1 MAGQYRY
8 LFTPIRI
15 GHTIIANRVVFA
27 AHLTNLAE
35 DNIPGPRLIA
45 YYKERA
51 RGGCGLIITEEQSVH
66 PSDWAYQKLIH
77 GFDPHVIPAYL
88 RMTRAVHEYGT
99 RMFAQINHNG
109 MQASGIYSRRPVLG
123 PSPLAD
129 PIHREMC
136 KELEPEEIAEIVR
149 GYALV
154 ARHVREGGFD
164 GAELQA
170 SHSSLIRQF
179 FSPYY
184 NRRTDAYGGSLEKRM
199 RFVLEVIKAIRVEIG
214 RDFTLGIRLCGDEL
228 IPAGLT
234 LDDVREIARCLE
246 ATGEL
251 DFINTSIGEFHNLY
265 MVEGSMHT
273 PPGYQLF
280 VSAGIRE
287 VVKLPVFCTG
297 RIKDPIQAERILR
310 DGLADMVDV
319 VRGQIC
325 DPAFTRKARE
335 GHTEAIR
342 LCISCNQYCIG
353 RMGLNLSLGCIQTP
367 ATGNELQFPAIDTIK
382 NLEIQSQQP
391 KRSFASLRM
400 TLGRDRMTLSNRMTE
415 RRDRIPRPGGSQQP
429 TVFIVGGGVA
439 GMQAAKVAAE
449 RGFHVKLYERQRE
462 LGGQVNLLVRV
473 PNRVEF
479 GDVSRNLQHE
489 LLRFAQDDKKTGQ
502 DDKTAGQNEERVRR
516 NNSKRGQ
523 DDKKT
528 GQNDRKAW
536 LEDSKGRIEVHLGV
550 EVTTEMVEREQP
562 DAVIIATGSLP
573 QLPPIPGSELPHVA
587 TFWQVIQGEK
597 TAQPGEYVMVYDQLG
612 FHQATGTAELLA
624 EKGCKVEFVT
634 PQFFVGG
641 DLSVTL
647 DIELW
652 YRRALAKG
660 MQLTADHFLASLEP
674 NSATIINN
682 YTGQPRRLE
691 NAALAVLVTPQ
702 MANDVLYHQLQG
714 KVKQLYRIGDCVAPR
729 RVENAILEGER
740 AARAL
745 NMQLTKDHVPTG
757 IPAS

>member
-1 MAGQYRY
+1 MAGQYQY

-15 GHTIIANRVVFA
+15 GQTNISNRIVFA

-35 DNIPGPRLIA
+35 DNLPGQRLIA
-45 YYKERA
+45 YYTERA
-51 RGGCGLIITEEQSVH
+51 KGGCGLIITEEQSVH

-77 GFDPHVIPAYL
+77 GFDPHVIPAYR

-109 MQASGIYSRRPVLG
+109 MQASSIYSRRPVLG
-123 PSPLAD
+123 PSPLPD

-136 KELEPEEIAEIVR
+136 KELEQEEIAEIVR
-149 GYALV
+149 GFALV

-164 GAELQA
+164 GAELQS

-184 NRRTDAYGGSLEKRM
+184 NRRTDAYGGSLENRM
-199 RFVLEVIKAIRVEIG
+199 RFVLEVIEAVRAEIG
-214 RDFTLGIRLCGDEL
+214 RDFTVGIRLCGDEL

-234 LDDVREIARCLE
+234 LDDVCKIARRLE
-246 ATGEL
+246 ATGQL

-287 VVKLPVFCTG
+287 VVKLPIFCTG
-297 RIKDPIQAERILR
+297 RIKDPVQAERILR
-310 DGLADMVDV
+310 EGLADMVDV

-335 GHTEAIR
+335 GRTESIR

-367 ATGNELQFPAIDTIK
+367 ATGNELLFP
-382 NLEIQSQQP
+382 EIIRTNDL
-391 KRSFASLRM
+391 KARSRRPTKVLRM
-400 TLGRDRMTLSNRMTE
+400 TLVGRSRC
-415 RRDRIPRPGGSQQP
+415 P
-429 TVFIVGGGVA
+429 TVLIVGGGPA
-439 GMQAAKVAAE
+439 GMQAAKVAAQ
-449 RGFHVKLYERQRE
+449 RGFRVKLYERQNE
-462 LGGQVNLLVRV
+462 LGGQINLLVRV

-479 GDVSRNLQHE
+479 GDAVRNLQHE
-489 LLRFAQDDKKTGQ
+489 ILRFAQDDRVNAQ
-502 DDKTAGQNEERVRR
+502 D
-516 NNSKRGQ
+516 
-523 DDKKT
+523 
-528 GQNDRKAW
+528 DRKAGKDDRRFAQDGS
-536 LEDSKGRIEVHLGV
+536 EAGVEVQLGV
-550 EVTTEMVEREQP
+550 EVTAEMVEREQP

-573 QLPPIPGSELPHVA
+573 LLPPIPGSELPHVA
-587 TFWQVIQGEK
+587 TVWQVIQGEK
-597 TAQPGEYVMVYDQLG
+597 TAQPGEYVIVYDQIG

-624 EKGCKVEFVT
+624 DKGCKVEFVT

-641 DLSVTL
+641 DLSITL

-660 MQLTADHFLASLEP
+660 MQLTPDYFLASFGP

-682 YTGQPRRLE
+682 YTGQQRQLE
-691 NAALAVLVTPQ
+691 NVALAVMATPQ
-702 MANDVLYHQLQG
+702 AVNDALYHQLQG
-714 KVKQLYRIGDCVAPR
+714 KVKQLFRIGDCLAPR
-729 RVENAILEGER
+729 RVENAILDGER

-745 NMQLTKDHVPTG
+745 RSFALTMNGK
-757 IPAS
+757 

>member
-1 MAGQYRY
+1 MAGQYQY

-15 GHTIIANRVVFA
+15 GQTTIPNRIVFA

-35 DNIPGPRLIA
+35 DNLPGPRLIA
-45 YYKERA
+45 YYAERA
-51 RGGCGLIITEEQSVH
+51 KGGCGLIITEEQSVH

-77 GFDPHVIPAYL
+77 GFDPRVIPAYR
-88 RMTRAVHEYGT
+88 RMTRAVQEHGT

-109 MQASGIYSRRPVLG
+109 MQASSIYSRRPVLG
-123 PSPLAD
+123 PSPLPD

-136 KELEPEEIAEIVR
+136 KELEQEEIAEIVR
-149 GYALV
+149 GFALV

-164 GAELQA
+164 GAELQS

-184 NRRTDAYGGSLEKRM
+184 NRRSDAYGGSLENRM
-199 RFVLEVIKAIRVEIG
+199 RFVLEVIQAVRAEIG

-234 LDDVREIARCLE
+234 LDDVREIARLLE
-246 ATGEL
+246 ATGQL

-297 RIKDPIQAERILR
+297 RIKDPVQAERILR
-310 DGLADMVDV
+310 EGLADMVDV

-335 GHTEAIR
+335 GRSESIR

-367 ATGNELQFPAIDTIK
+367 ATGNELLFPVITNPHIPGV
-382 NLEIQSQQP
+382 Q
-391 KRSFASLRM
+391 
-400 TLGRDRMTLSNRMTE
+400 
-415 RRDRIPRPGGSQQP
+415 RRRP
-429 TVFIVGGGVA
+429 TVLIVGGGPA
-439 GMQAAKVAAE
+439 GMQAAKVAAQ
-449 RGFHVKLYERQRE
+449 RGFRVKLYERQRE
-462 LGGQVNLLVRV
+462 LGGQINLLVRV

-479 GDVSRNLQHE
+479 GDAARNQQRE
-489 LLRFAQDDKKTGQ
+489 ILRFAQDDRKAGQ
-502 DDKTAGQNEERVRR
+502 DDREAGV
-516 NNSKRGQ
+516 
-523 DDKKT
+523 
-528 GQNDRKAW
+528 
-536 LEDSKGRIEVHLGV
+536 EVHLGV
-550 EVTTEMVEREQP
+550 EVTADMVELEQP

-573 QLPPIPGSELPHVA
+573 LLPPVPGAELPHVA
-587 TFWQVIQGEK
+587 TVWQVIRGEK
-597 TAQPGEYVMVYDQLG
+597 MAQPGEKVLVYDQLG
-612 FHQATGTAELLA
+612 FHQATSTAESLA
-624 EKGCKVEFVT
+624 EKGCNVEFVT
-634 PQFFVGG
+634 PQFYVGG
-641 DLSVTL
+641 DLGITL

-660 MQLTADHFLASLEP
+660 MQLTVDHFLGSLGP

-682 YTGQPRRLE
+682 YTGQPRQLE
-691 NAALAVLVTPQ
+691 NVALAVMVTPQ
-702 MANDVLYHQLQG
+702 AANDLLYHQLQG
-714 KVKQLYRIGDCVAPR
+714 KVKQLFRIGDCVAPR
-729 RVENAILEGER
+729 RVENAILDGER

-745 NMQLTKDHVPTG
+745 KLSPSEV
-757 IPAS
+757 

>member
-1 MAGQYRY
+1 MAGQYQY

-15 GHTIIANRVVFA
+15 GQTVIPNRIVFA

-35 DNIPGPRLIA
+35 DNLPGLRLIA
-45 YYKERA
+45 YYTERA
-51 RGGCGLIITEEQSVH
+51 KGGCGLIITEEQSVH
-66 PSDWAYQKLIH
+66 ASDWAYQKLIH
-77 GFDPHVIPAYL
+77 GFDPHVIPAYR
-88 RMTRAVHEYGT
+88 RMTRAVHEHGT

-109 MQASGIYSRRPVLG
+109 MQASSIYSHRPVLG
-123 PSPLAD
+123 PSPLPD

-149 GYALV
+149 GFALV

-164 GAELQA
+164 GAELQS

-179 FSPYY
+179 FSLYY
-184 NRRTDAYGGSLEKRM
+184 NRRIDAYGGSLENRM
-199 RFVLEVIKAIRVEIG
+199 RFVLEVIQAVRAEIG

-234 LDDVREIARCLE
+234 LDDVREIAKRLE
-246 ATGEL
+246 AAGQL

-297 RIKDPIQAERILR
+297 RIKDPVQAERILR
-310 DGLADMVDV
+310 EGLADMVDV

-335 GHTEAIR
+335 GRTESIR

-367 ATGNELQFPAIDTIK
+367 ATGNELLFPAINGGSNRIV
-382 NLEIQSQQP
+382 QSQ
-391 KRSFASLRM
+391 R
-400 TLGRDRMTLSNRMTE
+400 
-415 RRDRIPRPGGSQQP
+415 P
-429 TVFIVGGGVA
+429 TVLIVGGGPA
-439 GMQAAKVAAE
+439 GMQAAKVSAQ
-449 RGFHVKLYERQRE
+449 RGFRVKLYERQRE
-462 LGGQVNLLVRV
+462 LGGQINLLVRV

-479 GDVSRNLQHE
+479 GDASRNLQREIHE
-489 LLRFAQDDKKTGQ
+489 
-502 DDKTAGQNEERVRR
+502 AGV
-516 NNSKRGQ
+516 
-523 DDKKT
+523 
-528 GQNDRKAW
+528 
-536 LEDSKGRIEVHLGV
+536 EVHLGV
-550 EVTTEMVEREQP
+550 EVTAEMVEHEQP

-573 QLPPIPGSELPHVA
+573 LLPPIPGAELPHVA
-587 TFWQVIQGEK
+587 TVWQVIQGEK
-597 TAQPGEYVMVYDQLG
+597 MAQPGEYVMVYDQIG

-624 EKGCKVEFVT
+624 EKGCKVEFIT
-634 PQFFVGG
+634 PQFYAGG
-641 DLSVTL
+641 DLSITL

-660 MQLTADHFLASLEP
+660 MRLTADHFLASLGP

-682 YTGQPRRLE
+682 YTGQPRQLE
-691 NAALAVLVTPQ
+691 DVALAVMATPQ
-702 MANDVLYHQLQG
+702 AAHDALYHQLQG

-729 RVENAILEGER
+729 RVEHAILDGER

-745 NMQLTKDHVPTG
+745 NMSPSDVRVPTG
-757 IPAS
+757 VRAY

>member
-1 MAGQYRY
+1 MAGQYQY

-15 GHTIIANRVVFA
+15 GQTVIPNRVVFA

-35 DNIPGPRLIA
+35 NNLPGPRLIA
-45 YYKERA
+45 YYTERA
-51 RGGCGLIITEEQSVH
+51 KGGCGLIITEEQSVH

-77 GFDPHVIPAYL
+77 GFDPHVIPAYR
-88 RMTRAVHEYGT
+88 RMTRAVHEHGT

-109 MQASGIYSRRPVLG
+109 MQASSIYSRRPVLG
-123 PSPLAD
+123 PSPLPD

-136 KELEPEEIAEIVR
+136 KEVEQEEIGEIVR
-149 GYALV
+149 GFALV

-164 GAELQA
+164 GAELQS

-184 NRRTDAYGGSLEKRM
+184 NRRTDAYGGSLENRM
-199 RFVLEVIKAIRVEIG
+199 CFALEVIEAVRAEIG

-234 LDDVREIARCLE
+234 LDDMREIARRLE
-246 ATGEL
+246 ATGQL

-297 RIKDPIQAERILR
+297 RIKDPVQAERILR
-310 DGLADMVDV
+310 EGLADMVDV

-325 DPAFTRKARE
+325 DPAFARKARE
-335 GHTEAIR
+335 GRTESIR

-367 ATGNELQFPAIDTIK
+367 ATGNELLFPAIDRTNDLK
-382 NLEIQSQQP
+382 AQSSRST
-391 KRSFASLRM
+391 RSFAALRM
-400 TLGRDRMTLSNRMTE
+400 TQLDRNR
-415 RRDRIPRPGGSQQP
+415 RP
-429 TVFIVGGGVA
+429 TVLIVGGGPA
-439 GMQAAKVAAE
+439 GMQAAQVAAQ
-449 RGFHVKLYERQRE
+449 RGFRVKLYERQHE
-462 LGGQVNLLVRV
+462 LGGQINLLVRV

-479 GDVSRNLQHE
+479 GDAVRNLQHE
-489 LLRFAQDDKKTGQ
+489 ILRYARDDRRFAQGDSG
-502 DDKTAGQNEERVRR
+502 AGV
-516 NNSKRGQ
+516 
-523 DDKKT
+523 
-528 GQNDRKAW
+528 
-536 LEDSKGRIEVHLGV
+536 EVYLGV
-550 EVTTEMVEREQP
+550 EVTAEMVEREQP

-573 QLPPIPGSELPHVA
+573 VLPSIPGAELPHVA
-587 TFWQVIQGEK
+587 TVWQVIQGEK
-597 TAQPGEYVMVYDQLG
+597 TAQPGEFVLVYDQIG

-624 EKGCKVEFVT
+624 ERGCKVEFVT
-634 PQFFVGG
+634 PQFYAGG
-641 DLSVTL
+641 DLGITL

-652 YRRALAKG
+652 YRRVLAKG
-660 MQLTADHFLASLEP
+660 MKLTPDYFLASLGP
-674 NSATIINN
+674 NSATIMNN
-682 YTGQPRRLE
+682 YTGQPRQLE
-691 NAALAVLVTPQ
+691 NVALAVMATPQ
-702 MANDVLYHQLQG
+702 AANDTLYHQLQG
-714 KVKQLYRIGDCVAPR
+714 KVGQLYRVGDCVAPR
-729 RVENAILEGER
+729 RVENAILDGER

-745 NMQLTKDHVPTG
+745 NMSPLDVRVPMGVRT
-757 IPAS
+757 S

>member
-1 MAGQYRY
+1 MAGQYQF

-15 GHTIIANRVVFA
+15 GQTTIPNRIVFA

-35 DNIPGPRLIA
+35 DNLPGPRLIA
-45 YYKERA
+45 YYAERA
-51 RGGCGLIITEEQSVH
+51 KGGCGLIITEEQSVH

-77 GFDPHVIPAYL
+77 GFDPRVIPTYR
-88 RMTRAVHEYGT
+88 RMTRAVHEHGT

-109 MQASGIYSRRPVLG
+109 MQASSIYSRRPVLG
-123 PSPLAD
+123 PSPLPD

-136 KELEPEEIAEIVR
+136 KELEQEEIAEIVR
-149 GYALV
+149 GFDLV

-164 GAELQA
+164 GAELQS

-184 NRRTDAYGGSLEKRM
+184 NRRTDAYGGSLENRM
-199 RFVLEVIKAIRVEIG
+199 RFVLEVIQTVRAEIG

-234 LDDVREIARCLE
+234 LDDVREIARRLE
-246 ATGEL
+246 ATGQL

-297 RIKDPIQAERILR
+297 RIKDPVQAERILR
-310 DGLADMVDV
+310 EGLADMVDV

-335 GHTEAIR
+335 GRSESIR

-367 ATGNELQFPAIDTIK
+367 ATGNELLFPVINNPHIPGVQKRRPTI
-382 NLEIQSQQP
+382 L
-391 KRSFASLRM
+391 
-400 TLGRDRMTLSNRMTE
+400 
-415 RRDRIPRPGGSQQP
+415 
-429 TVFIVGGGVA
+429 IVGGGPA
-439 GMQAAKVAAE
+439 GMQAAKVAAQ
-449 RGFHVKLYERQRE
+449 RGFRVKLYERQRE
-462 LGGQVNLLVRV
+462 LGGQINLLVRV

-479 GDVSRNLQHE
+479 GDAARNQQREIHE
-489 LLRFAQDDKKTGQ
+489 
-502 DDKTAGQNEERVRR
+502 AGV
-516 NNSKRGQ
+516 
-523 DDKKT
+523 
-528 GQNDRKAW
+528 
-536 LEDSKGRIEVHLGV
+536 EVHLGV
-550 EVTTEMVEREQP
+550 EVTAEMVEHEQP

-573 QLPPIPGSELPHVA
+573 LLPPVPGAELPHVA
-587 TFWQVIQGEK
+587 TVWQVIQGEK
-597 TAQPGEYVMVYDQLG
+597 MAQPGEKVLVYDQLG
-612 FHQATGTAELLA
+612 FHQATSTAESLA
-624 EKGCKVEFVT
+624 EKGCNVEFVT
-634 PQFFVGG
+634 PQFYVGG
-641 DLSVTL
+641 DLSITL

-660 MQLTADHFLASLEP
+660 MQLTVDHFLGSLGP

-682 YTGQPRRLE
+682 YTGQPHQLE
-691 NAALAVLVTPQ
+691 NVALAVMVTPQ
-702 MANDVLYHQLQG
+702 AANDLLYRQLQG
-714 KVKQLYRIGDCVAPR
+714 KVKQLFRIGDCVAPR
-729 RVENAILEGER
+729 RVENAILDGER
-740 AARAL
+740 AARSL
-745 NMQLTKDHVPTG
+745 NLSLTNLPT
-757 IPAS
+757 PTRVRAS

>member
-1 MAGQYRY
+1 MAGQYQY

-15 GHTIIANRVVFA
+15 GRTNIANRVVFA

-35 DNIPGPRLIA
+35 DNLPGPRLLA
-45 YYKERA
+45 YYAARA
-51 RGGCGLIITEEQSVH
+51 KGGCGLIITEEQSVH

-77 GFDPHVIPAYL
+77 GFDPHVIPAYQ
-88 RMTRAVHEYGT
+88 RMTRAVHEHGT

-109 MQASGIYSRRPVLG
+109 LQASSIYSRRPVLG
-123 PSPLAD
+123 PSPLPD

-136 KELEPEEIAEIVR
+136 KEIEHEEIAEIVR
-149 GYALV
+149 GFALV

-179 FSPYY
+179 LSPYY
-184 NRRTDAYGGSLEKRM
+184 NRRTDAYGGSLENRM
-199 RFVLEVIKAIRVEIG
+199 LFVLEVIHAIRAEIG

-234 LDDVREIARCLE
+234 LDDVREIARRLE
-246 ATGEL
+246 ATGQL

-310 DGLADMVDV
+310 EGLADMVVV

-325 DPAFTRKARE
+325 DPEFTRKARE
-335 GHTEAIR
+335 GRTEAIR

-367 ATGNELQFPAIDTIK
+367 STGNELLFPIIDK
-382 NLEIQSQQP
+382 AENPNHQSRKP
-391 KRSFASLRM
+391 RRTFGTFRLTNPSSES
-400 TLGRDRMTLSNRMTE
+400 DLSVS
-415 RRDRIPRPGGSQQP
+415 RRP
-429 TVFIVGGGVA
+429 TVLIVGGGPA
-439 GMQAAKVAAE
+439 GMQAAKVSAE
-449 RGFHVKLYERQRE
+449 RGFYVKLYEQQPV
-462 LGGQVNLLVRV
+462 LGGQVNLLVNV

-489 LLRFAQDDKKTGQ
+489 ILRFAHD
-502 DDKTAGQNEERVRR
+502 
-516 NNSKRGQ
+516 
-523 DDKKT
+523 
-528 GQNDRKAW
+528 
-536 LEDSKGRIEVHLGV
+536 DSKAGSNVAAGSIEVHVGV
-550 EVTTEMVEREQP
+550 EVTPEMIESENP
-562 DAVIIATGSLP
+562 DAVILATGSLP
-573 QLPPIPGSELPHVA
+573 QLPPIPGADLPHVA
-587 TFWQVIQGEK
+587 TVWQIISGEK
-597 TAQPGEYVMVYDQLG
+597 TARPGEYVVVYDQVG

-624 EKGCKVEFVT
+624 EKGCSVEFVT

-641 DLSVTL
+641 DLGVTL

-660 MQLTADHFLASLEP
+660 MRLTADNFLASLGP

-682 YTGQPRRLE
+682 YTGQPRQIE
-691 NAALAVLVTPQ
+691 NVALVVLATPQ
-702 MANDVLYHQLQG
+702 AANDGLYRNLQG
-714 KVKQLYRIGDCVAPR
+714 KVNQLYRIGDCLAPR
-729 RVENAILEGER
+729 RVENAILDGER
-740 AARAL
+740 VARAL
-745 NMQLTKDHVPTG
+745 NMQPTN
-757 IPAS
+757 IEVSSRVRVS

>member
-1 MAGQYRY
+1 MAGQYQF

-15 GHTIIANRVVFA
+15 GQTTIPNRIVFA

-35 DNIPGPRLIA
+35 DNLPGPRLIA
-45 YYKERA
+45 YYAERA
-51 RGGCGLIITEEQSVH
+51 KGGCGLIITEEQSVH

-77 GFDPHVIPAYL
+77 GFDPRVIPTYR
-88 RMTRAVHEYGT
+88 RMTRAVHEHGT

-109 MQASGIYSRRPVLG
+109 MQASSIYSRRPVLG
-123 PSPLAD
+123 PSPLPD

-136 KELEPEEIAEIVR
+136 KELEQEEIAEIVR
-149 GYALV
+149 GFDLV

-164 GAELQA
+164 GAELQS

-184 NRRTDAYGGSLEKRM
+184 NRRTDAYGGSLENRM
-199 RFVLEVIKAIRVEIG
+199 RFVLEVIQTVRAEIG

-234 LDDVREIARCLE
+234 LDDVREIARRLE
-246 ATGEL
+246 ATGQL

-297 RIKDPIQAERILR
+297 RIKDPVQAERILR
-310 DGLADMVDV
+310 EGLADMVDV

-335 GHTEAIR
+335 GRSESIR

-367 ATGNELQFPAIDTIK
+367 ATGNELLFPVI
-382 NLEIQSQQP
+382 NNPQLPGVE
-391 KRSFASLRM
+391 KRC
-400 TLGRDRMTLSNRMTE
+400 
-415 RRDRIPRPGGSQQP
+415 P
-429 TVFIVGGGVA
+429 TVLIVGGGPA
-439 GMQAAKVAAE
+439 GMQAAKVAAQ
-449 RGFHVKLYERQRE
+449 RGFRVKLYERQRE
-462 LGGQVNLLVRV
+462 LGGQINLLVRV

-479 GDVSRNLQHE
+479 GDAARNQQRE
-489 LLRFAQDDKKTGQ
+489 IYE
-502 DDKTAGQNEERVRR
+502 AGV
-516 NNSKRGQ
+516 
-523 DDKKT
+523 
-528 GQNDRKAW
+528 
-536 LEDSKGRIEVHLGV
+536 EVHLGV
-550 EVTTEMVEREQP
+550 EVTAEMVEHEQP
-562 DAVIIATGSLP
+562 GAVIIATGSLP
-573 QLPPIPGSELPHVA
+573 LLPPVPGAELPHVA
-587 TFWQVIQGEK
+587 TVWQVIQGEK
-597 TAQPGEYVMVYDQLG
+597 MAQPGEKVLVYDQLG
-612 FHQATGTAELLA
+612 FHQATSTAESLA
-624 EKGCKVEFVT
+624 EKDCNVEFVT
-634 PQFFVGG
+634 PQFYVGG
-641 DLSVTL
+641 DLSITL

-660 MQLTADHFLASLEP
+660 MQLTVDHFLGSLGP

-682 YTGQPRRLE
+682 YTGQPHQLE
-691 NAALAVLVTPQ
+691 NVALAVMVTPQ
-702 MANDVLYHQLQG
+702 AANDLLYRQLQG
-714 KVKQLYRIGDCVAPR
+714 KVKQLFRIGDCVAPR
-729 RVENAILEGER
+729 RVENAILDGER
-740 AARAL
+740 AARSL
-745 NMQLTKDHVPTG
+745 NLSLTNLPT
-757 IPAS
+757 PTRVRAS

>member
-1 MAGQYRY
+1 MAGQYQY

-15 GHTIIANRVVFA
+15 GQTTVANRVVFA

-35 DNIPGPRLIA
+35 DNLPGSRLIA
-45 YYKERA
+45 YYAERA
-51 RGGCGLIITEEQSVH
+51 KGGCGLIITEEQSVH

-77 GFDPHVIPAYL
+77 GFDPGVIPAYQ
-88 RMTRAVHEYGT
+88 RMTRAVHEHGT

-109 MQASGIYSRRPVLG
+109 MQASSIYSHRPVLG
-123 PSPLAD
+123 PTPLPD

-136 KELEPEEIAEIVR
+136 KEIEPEEIAEIVR
-149 GYALV
+149 GFALV
-154 ARHVREGGFD
+154 ARHVREGRFD

-184 NRRTDAYGGSLEKRM
+184 NRRTDAYGGSLENRL

-234 LDDVREIARCLE
+234 LDDVCEIARRLE

-251 DFINTSIGEFHNLY
+251 DFINTSIGEFHSLY

-280 VSAGIRE
+280 VSAVIRE

-297 RIKDPIQAERILR
+297 RIKDPVQAERILR
-310 DGLADMVDV
+310 EGLADMVDV

-335 GHTEAIR
+335 GRTEAIR

-367 ATGNELQFPAIDTIK
+367 ATGNEQLFPAIDNI
-382 NLEIQSQQP
+382 NDLEIHSRHQT
-391 KRSFASLRM
+391 RSFAALRM
-400 TLGRDRMTLSNRMTE
+400 TKRRDRMTMSSRVVQPSTMTQS
-415 RRDRIPRPGGSQQP
+415 GGSQRP
-429 TVFIVGGGVA
+429 TVLIVGGGVA

-449 RGFHVKLYERQRE
+449 RGFRVKLYERKRE
-462 LGGQVNLLVRV
+462 LGGQINLLVRV

-489 LLRFAQDDKKTGQ
+489 ILRFAQDDKKTGQ
-502 DDKTAGQNEERVRR
+502 DD
-516 NNSKRGQ
+516 
-523 DDKKT
+523 
-528 GQNDRKAW
+528 RKAGH
-536 LEDSKGRIEVHLGV
+536 DDGKGSIEVQLGV
-550 EVTTEMVEREQP
+550 EVTSEMIEREQP

-573 QLPPIPGSELPHVA
+573 LLPHIPGTELPHVA
-587 TFWQVIQGEK
+587 TVWQVIQGEK
-597 TAQPGEYVMVYDQLG
+597 TAQPGEYVLVYDQVG

-634 PQFFVGG
+634 PQFFAGG

-652 YRRALAKG
+652 YRRAFEKG
-660 MQLTADHFLASLEP
+660 MQLTADHFLGSLGP

-682 YTGQPRRLE
+682 YTGQPRQLE
-691 NAALAVLVTPQ
+691 DVALAVLVTPQ
-702 MANDVLYHQLQG
+702 AANDVLYHQLQG
-714 KVKQLYRIGDCVAPR
+714 KVKQLYRIGDCLAPR
-729 RVENAILEGER
+729 RVENAILDGER

-745 NMQLTKDHVPTG
+745 NIQLTEVLVPDRLRAT
-757 IPAS
+757 